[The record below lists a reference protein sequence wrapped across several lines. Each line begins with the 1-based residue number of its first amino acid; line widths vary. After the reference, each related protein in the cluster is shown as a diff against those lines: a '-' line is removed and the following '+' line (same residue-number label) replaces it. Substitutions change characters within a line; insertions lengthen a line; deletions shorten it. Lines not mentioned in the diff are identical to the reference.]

1 MQILPAIAV
10 DVICI
15 LVFAIVGRS
24 SHQEATDLLGVA
36 HTAWPFL
43 AGCLVGTLIGRT
55 WRHPYSL
62 KSGVAVWLGTVVG
75 GMTLRLLTGAGVQ
88 PSFVLVAS
96 CVSLSSSS
104 AGAPGSS
111 SSSTPAPGPPQ
122 SRHPGVR
129 AHGRTRVTRA
139 RKGATD
145 TGPCWRRCRWTG
157 RAGCPAWRR

>member
-15 LVFAIVGRS
+15 LIFAIVGRS

-62 KSGVAVWLGTVVG
+62 KSGVAVWLGTVVI
-75 GMTLRLLTGAGVQ
+75 GMTLRLLTGAGVSL
-88 PSFVLVAS
+88 SFVIVAS
-96 CVSLSSSS
+96 SVLALFLIGWR
-104 AGAPGSS
+104 AGLQLIQHA
-111 SSSTPAPGPPQ
+111 
-122 SRHPGVR
+122 
-129 AHGRTRVTRA
+129 RA
-139 RKGATD
+139 RTSAEPQHPRDLHTS
-145 TGPCWRRCRWTG
+145 TRTSHRVP
-157 RAGCPAWRR
+157 